1 MTSGFIIDSL
11 RHLDIT
17 SNSNR
22 DIMPAREYIFPTSA
36 KQSLLTIND
45 FEVFYNII
53 ENRFSKIDVAISSS
67 FTGISMA
74 FIQNRLKELNL
85 SNDDFSK
92 SSLKLLFDDIKAFLE
107 NINKLTCI
115 EFFNEKNKKDFTVC
129 SNFERQTNLDVNFF
143 IDDFYF
149 NKTQDELFTSYRNS
163 ILKFIASYLN
173 KYKARLKSIDKKLC
187 ECEDKEKYRI
197 YGELITS
204 NLYKIKDIN
213 SSTISLENYYDN
225 NNLLDIP
232 LDKKYSISNN
242 MARYFKKYNKLKNA
256 LEICTKQKI
265 DTENEL
271 NYIESIVYELE
282 NAKDINDINAI
293 YLEISENDI
302 FKSSFKEKKAKQKA
316 NSKTSLDPIEVNIDG
331 FTVLIGKNNIGND
344 YLTTKIA
351 NKNDLWFHTKDIH
364 GSHIILR
371 LENNEPNDNVI
382 LKCAQIAAFH
392 SKAKLSSMFSTSK
405 HGSPQAIS
413 PTSGTS
419 AVSPLYSCGKGC
431 MFPKPVR
438 FNRPSDSNCFTYLCT
453 VASEPKFSACIIL
466 RKLGDIPCSLW

>member
-11 RHLDIT
+11 RHLDIA

-22 DIMPAREYIFPTSA
+22 DIMPAREYVFPTST

-45 FEVFYNII
+45 FEVFYSII
-53 ENRFSKIDVAISSS
+53 ANCFSKIDVAISSS

-92 SSLKLLFDDIKAFLE
+92 DSLKSLFNDIKSFLE
-107 NINKLTCI
+107 NINKLICI

-163 ILKFIASYLN
+163 ILKLILSYLN

-242 MARYFKKYNKLKNA
+242 AKRYFKKYNKLKNA

-265 DTENEL
+265 DTENKL

-282 NAKDINDINAI
+282 NAKDINDINAV
-293 YLEISENDI
+293 YLEISESDI

-316 NSKTSLDPIEVNIDG
+316 NSKTSLDPIEINIDE

-364 GSHIILR
+364 GSHVILK
-371 LENNEPNDNVI
+371 LENQEPNDNII

-392 SKAKLSSMFSTSK
+392 SKAKLSSNVPVDYCYVKYVKKPNKSK
-405 HGSPQAIS
+405 PGMVIYTHNK
-413 PTSGTS
+413 TLF
-419 AVSPLYSCGKGC
+419 V
-431 MFPKPVR
+431 
-438 FNRPSDSNCFTYLCT
+438 
-453 VASEPKFSACIIL
+453 EPNNY
-466 RKLGDIPCSLW
+466 